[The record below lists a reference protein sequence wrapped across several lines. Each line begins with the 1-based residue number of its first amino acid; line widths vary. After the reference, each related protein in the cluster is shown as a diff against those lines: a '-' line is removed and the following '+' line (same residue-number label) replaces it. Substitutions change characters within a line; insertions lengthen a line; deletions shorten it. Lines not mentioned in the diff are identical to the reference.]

1 MRTADS
7 VFPGLDIRIYV
18 AASSPAQGATARL
31 SWAINPKD
39 HAPIST
45 VRGSKPSIGTSIRSC
60 GFVSRS
66 CTPGSTGPCG
76 FAALDQELQ
85 EVVRDAKTGKRRVDK
100 LYRVLLLDGTE
111 EWILVHV
118 EVQGR
123 PDRRLPERPYR
134 YHGRIADCYG
144 RRVVTLAVLADTSPG
159 FRPGAYEEET
169 LGCRVRFE
177 YPACKLLDFPDAQLE
192 RENNP
197 VAIVIAAHRAAQSK
211 CRDPVLRKA
220 MKWQITRRLYERGYS
235 KEDVLE
241 LFRLID
247 WLLHLPEEQKI
258 EFRRELIEY
267 EASKHMPY
275 ITSIEEMG
283 RQEGRLE
290 GRREGL
296 AEGFRKGLRTGAITA
311 RQKAVLDALEI
322 RFGPAPGLIRRSI
335 ESVQDEARLRSLH
348 RIAIQA
354 ASLEAFARE
363 LEG

>member
-1 MRTADS
+1 MGKKPKGSRADFDGAWKQALDRYLDPLLRLC
-7 VFPGLDIRIYV
+7 FPIV
-18 AASSPAQGATARL
+18 
-31 SWAINPKD
+31 
-39 HAPIST
+39 HAGIDW
-45 VRGSKPSIGTSIRSC
+45 
-60 GFVSRS
+60 SR
-66 CTPGSTGPCG
+66 G

-100 LYRVLLLDGTE
+100 LYRVYLLDGTE
-111 EWILVHV
+111 QWILVHV

-123 PDRRLPERPYR
+123 PDRRLPERLYR

-211 CRDPVLRKA
+211 TRDPVLRKA
-220 MKWQITRRLYERGYS
+220 MKWEITRRLYERGYS
-235 KEDVLE
+235 KEDVME

-247 WLLHLPEEQKI
+247 WLLHLPEEQRI

-283 RQEGRLE
+283 RQEGRQE
-290 GRREGL
+290 GH
-296 AEGFRKGLRTGAITA
+296 AVGFRKGLRTGAITA

-335 ESVQDEARLRSLH
+335 EAVQDEARLRSLL

-354 ASLEAFARE
+354 ISLEAFALE
-363 LEG
+363 LEGHPSDQ